1 AVEWADANYY
11 LPKESA
17 YQEGRW
23 ETLPF
28 QRAIMNAMGSDYI
41 REVNVVKS
49 ARVGYSK
56 MLLGVY
62 AYFIEHKQRNT
73 LIWLPTDGDAENFMK
88 THVEPTIRDIPSLLA
103 LAPWYGKKHR
113 DNTLT
118 MKRFTNGRGFWCLG
132 GKAAKNYREKSVD
145 VAGYDELAAF
155 DEDIEQEGSPT
166 FLGDKRIEGSVWPKS
181 IRGST
186 PKVRGT
192 CQIERAASESPHFM
206 RFHVACPHCGE
217 EQYLKFGDKETP
229 FGLKWTPDDPSSVFY
244 LCEHNACVIRQQE
257 LDFTDARYIC
267 EKTGIWTRDGILW
280 FSSSGEEIEPPDSVT
295 FHIWTAYSPFTT
307 WVQIVKDWMK
317 TKGDTGGDYST
328 GAAQVILPRVVG
340 SMEVYEQQTSWPLVL
355 QNSKTIVL
363 WGSDLLKN
371 QQANWWCPDH
381 DVYEYYAQLKA
392 KVAAGEIEV
401 ISIDPVVTSTHEYLG
416 REHVKHIAVNPQ
428 TDVPLQLALA
438 HTLYSENLY
447 DKNFLANYCV
457 GFEQFLPYLLG
468 EKDGQP
474 KDAAWAE
481 KLTGIDA
488 ETIRGLAR
496 QMAANRTQIIA
507 GWCVQRMQHGEQ
519 WAWMIVVLAAMLGQ
533 IGLPGG
539 GFGFGWHYNGAGT
552 PGRKGVILS
561 GFSGSTSIPP
571 VHDNSDYKGYSST
584 IPIARFIDAILEP
597 GKVINWNGKSVKLP
611 PLKMCIFAGTNPFHR
626 HQQINRIIE
635 GLRKL
640 ETVIAIDNQWTST
653 CRFADIVLPATTQFE
668 RNDLDQYGN
677 HSNRGIIAMKQVV
690 PPQFEARNDFD
701 IFRELCRRFNR
712 EEAFTEGLDEMG
724 WLKRIWQEGVQQG
737 KGRGVHLPAF
747 DDFWN
752 NKEYVEFDHPQMF
765 VRHQAFRED
774 PDLEPLGT
782 PSGLIEIY
790 SKTIADMNYDDCQGH
805 PMWFEKIER
814 SHGGPGS
821 QKYPLHLQSVHP
833 DFRLHSQ
840 LCESETLRQQYTVAG
855 KEPVFI
861 NPQDASARGIRNGD
875 VVRVFNARGQ
885 VLAGAVVSDR
895 YAPGVARIHEGA
907 WYDPDKGGEPGALCK
922 YGNPN
927 VLTID
932 IGTSQLAQAT
942 SAHTTLV
949 EIEKYNGTV
958 EQVTAFN
965 GPVEMVAQC
974 EYVPA
979 SQVKS

>member
-1 AVEWADANYY
+1 
-11 LPKESA
+11 
-17 YQEGRW
+17 
-23 ETLPF
+23 
-28 QRAIMNAMGSDYI
+28 
-41 REVNVVKS
+41 
-49 ARVGYSK
+49 
-56 MLLGVY
+56 
-62 AYFIEHKQRNT
+62 
-73 LIWLPTDGDAENFMK
+73 
-88 THVEPTIRDIPSLLA
+88 
-103 LAPWYGKKHR
+103 
-113 DNTLT
+113 
-118 MKRFTNGRGFWCLG
+118 
-132 GKAAKNYREKSVD
+132 
-145 VAGYDELAAF
+145 
-155 DEDIEQEGSPT
+155 
-166 FLGDKRIEGSVWPKS
+166 
-181 IRGST
+181 
-186 PKVRGT
+186 
-192 CQIERAASESPHFM
+192 
-206 RFHVACPHCGE
+206 
-217 EQYLKFGDKETP
+217 
-229 FGLKWTPDDPSSVFY
+229 
-244 LCEHNACVIRQQE
+244 
-257 LDFTDARYIC
+257 
-267 EKTGIWTRDGILW
+267 
-280 FSSSGEEIEPPDSVT
+280 
-295 FHIWTAYSPFTT
+295 
-307 WVQIVKDWMK
+307 
-317 TKGDTGGDYST
+317 
-328 GAAQVILPRVVG
+328 
-340 SMEVYEQQTSWPLVL
+340 
-355 QNSKTIVL
+355 
-363 WGSDLLKN
+363 
-371 QQANWWCPDH
+371 
-381 DVYEYYAQLKA
+381 
-392 KVAAGEIEV
+392 
-401 ISIDPVVTSTHEYLG
+401 
-416 REHVKHIAVNPQ
+416 
-428 TDVPLQLALA
+428 
-438 HTLYSENLY
+438 
-447 DKNFLANYCV
+447 
-457 GFEQFLPYLLG
+457 
-468 EKDGQP
+468 
-474 KDAAWAE
+474 
-481 KLTGIDA
+481 
-488 ETIRGLAR
+488 
-496 QMAANRTQIIA
+496 MAANRTQIIA

-597 GKVINWNGKSVKLP
+597 VKVINWNGKSVKLP

-635 GLRKL
+635 GWRKL

-932 IGTSQLAQAT
+932 IGTSQLAQLFSRELDDEQLTQIA
-942 SAHTTLV
+942 SAQMAEWFSLLKSEPPLTAAVNALENRIAALTVRDDARLELAADFCGLFLMTDKQAALPYASAYKQDEQEIKRLLV
-949 EIEKYNGTV
+949 EAGMETSGNFNESADHLAIYLELLSHLHFSLGEGTV
-958 EQVTAFN
+958 PARRIDSLRQKTLTALRQWLPEFAARCRQYDSF
-965 GPVEMVAQC
+965 GFYAALSQLLLVLVECDHQNR
-974 EYVPA
+974 
-979 SQVKS
+979 

>member
-1 AVEWADANYY
+1 
-11 LPKESA
+11 
-17 YQEGRW
+17 
-23 ETLPF
+23 
-28 QRAIMNAMGSDYI
+28 
-41 REVNVVKS
+41 
-49 ARVGYSK
+49 
-56 MLLGVY
+56 
-62 AYFIEHKQRNT
+62 
-73 LIWLPTDGDAENFMK
+73 
-88 THVEPTIRDIPSLLA
+88 
-103 LAPWYGKKHR
+103 
-113 DNTLT
+113 
-118 MKRFTNGRGFWCLG
+118 
-132 GKAAKNYREKSVD
+132 
-145 VAGYDELAAF
+145 
-155 DEDIEQEGSPT
+155 
-166 FLGDKRIEGSVWPKS
+166 
-181 IRGST
+181 
-186 PKVRGT
+186 
-192 CQIERAASESPHFM
+192 
-206 RFHVACPHCGE
+206 
-217 EQYLKFGDKETP
+217 
-229 FGLKWTPDDPSSVFY
+229 
-244 LCEHNACVIRQQE
+244 
-257 LDFTDARYIC
+257 
-267 EKTGIWTRDGILW
+267 
-280 FSSSGEEIEPPDSVT
+280 
-295 FHIWTAYSPFTT
+295 
-307 WVQIVKDWMK
+307 
-317 TKGDTGGDYST
+317 
-328 GAAQVILPRVVG
+328 
-340 SMEVYEQQTSWPLVL
+340 
-355 QNSKTIVL
+355 
-363 WGSDLLKN
+363 
-371 QQANWWCPDH
+371 
-381 DVYEYYAQLKA
+381 
-392 KVAAGEIEV
+392 
-401 ISIDPVVTSTHEYLG
+401 
-416 REHVKHIAVNPQ
+416 
-428 TDVPLQLALA
+428 
-438 HTLYSENLY
+438 
-447 DKNFLANYCV
+447 
-457 GFEQFLPYLLG
+457 
-468 EKDGQP
+468 
-474 KDAAWAE
+474 
-481 KLTGIDA
+481 
-488 ETIRGLAR
+488 
-496 QMAANRTQIIA
+496 
-507 GWCVQRMQHGEQ
+507 
-519 WAWMIVVLAAMLGQ
+519 
-533 IGLPGG
+533 
-539 GFGFGWHYNGAGT
+539 
-552 PGRKGVILS
+552 
-561 GFSGSTSIPP
+561 
-571 VHDNSDYKGYSST
+571 
-584 IPIARFIDAILEP
+584 
-597 GKVINWNGKSVKLP
+597 
-611 PLKMCIFAGTNPFHR
+611 MCIFAGTNPFHR

-635 GLRKL
+635 GWRKL

-765 VRHQAFRED
+765 VRHQAFREE